1 MAYAFGSEK
10 STRPNVHL
18 LYNIQKSKVDADTG
32 DLCHWFLFCIRNGVN
47 LAQFLIWGPK
57 LMYENNLEERD
68 TVMNMNLYKL
78 LKCDE
83 EDDYCDVTITFALVE
98 GGEMIKYTPVVRII
112 FIN

>member
-1 MAYAFGSEK
+1 MKNVFGNLFETYGLYPKDCFKGK
-10 STRPNVHL
+10 S
-18 LYNIQKSKVDADTG
+18 G
-32 DLCHWFLFCIRNGVN
+32 LFMS
-47 LAQFLIWGPK
+47 A
-57 LMYENNLEERD
+57 MYENNLEERD

-78 LKCDE
+78 SKCDE